1 MLHTWS
7 FGDETHRGKGGEG
20 TCNKKKCYVLE
31 AMDTKNK
38 EERGQ
43 RVEDVTKQNNIA
55 HLELWTPKT

>member
-1 MLHTWS
+1 
-7 FGDETHRGKGGEG
+7 
-20 TCNKKKCYVLE
+20 VLE